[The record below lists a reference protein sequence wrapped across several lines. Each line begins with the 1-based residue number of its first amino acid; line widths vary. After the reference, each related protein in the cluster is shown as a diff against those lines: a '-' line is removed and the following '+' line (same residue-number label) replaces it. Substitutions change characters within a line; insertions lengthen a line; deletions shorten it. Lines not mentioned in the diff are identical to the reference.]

1 MNIADKE
8 VRAFDVFNTVDNSTK
23 LQKADVL
30 KGLVQFYRNEQCSTF
45 KNEKNVAPPLFTFS
59 GDVDS
64 SINCFLA
71 DSELC
76 LTQLKMEQNEKISI
90 MIKEKKLMSNEIDSY
105 RHHYSSFLSD
115 VYSQMCVNNEQDPEI
130 MKLFKLSL
138 LIARSKANVERGF
151 SALNLIHT
159 KQKN

>member
-1 MNIADKE
+1 MYNFTEMSSAQLLK
-8 VRAFDVFNTVDNSTK
+8 TK
-23 LQKADVL
+23 
-30 KGLVQFYRNEQCSTF
+30 
-45 KNEKNVAPPLFTFS
+45 KNVAPPLFTFS